1 MDRLSGT
8 RLDGVVTTPTPRA
21 GLGLLQICLAGV
33 LWGTGGLGVQ
43 VIRDDVPM
51 PVLTISAW
59 RMAIAAVVL
68 LVVLVGLR
76 QLPALLALAR
86 AHPRRVVLVG
96 CGTAAYQALYFGSV
110 VAVGVSV
117 STVVSLGLA
126 PVLLTIA
133 ESVRRRSVPVPGEIG
148 VLVLALTGLVLV
160 SLAAGAHDPGP
171 HPALGVLLAA
181 GSGATY
187 ATTTAVGRSLTLV
200 TTPLTLTTATTTV
213 GAVALMTCAAFG
225 GPLTAGLDHPT
236 VSLTLVYLGVFTMAL
251 AYGLFYAGLRSVP
264 GSAAVIATLLEP
276 VTAALVAA
284 LWLDERLGV
293 AGIVGT
299 ALILLAVAGLGRRE
313 AEVVSTSV
321 PPG

>member
-1 MDRLSGT
+1 VDRLS
-8 RLDGVVTTPTPRA
+8 TTPPRA
-21 GLGLLQICLAGV
+21 GFGLLQICVAGV

-43 VIRDDVPM
+43 VIRDEVPM
-51 PVLTISAW
+51 SVLTISAW

-68 LVVLVGLR
+68 LVVLLLLR
-76 QLPALLALAR
+76 QLSTLVALVR
-86 AHPRRVVLVG
+86 AHPGRVVLVG

-126 PVLLTIA
+126 PVLLTVA
-133 ESVRRRSVPVPGEIG
+133 ESAWRRSAPTAGQVG
-148 VLVLALTGLVLV
+148 VLVLALAGLVLV

-171 HPALGVLLAA
+171 HPALGVLLAV

-187 ATTTAVGRSLTLV
+187 AATTVVGRSLARA

-225 GPLTAGLDHPT
+225 GSLTAGLDDT
-236 VSLTLVYLGVFTMAL
+236 TASLTLLYLGVFTMAL

-276 VTAALVAA
+276 VTAAIVAA
-284 LWLDERLGV
+284 IWLDEELGL

-313 AEVVSTSV
+313 ADEVSPAV

>member
-1 MDRLSGT
+1 VDRLS
-8 RLDGVVTTPTPRA
+8 TTSPRA

-43 VIRDDVPM
+43 VIRDEVPM
-51 PVLTISAW
+51 SVLTISAW

-68 LVVLVGLR
+68 LVVLLVVR
-76 QLPALLALAR
+76 QLPSLVALVR
-86 AHPRRVVLVG
+86 AHPTRVVLVG

-126 PVLLTIA
+126 PVLLTVA
-133 ESVRRRSVPVPGEIG
+133 ESVRRRSAPAISQVG
-148 VLVLALTGLVLV
+148 VLVLAITGLVLV
-160 SLAAGAHDPGP
+160 SLAAGAHEPGP
-171 HPALGVLLAA
+171 HPTLGVLLAV

-187 ATTTAVGRSLTLV
+187 AATTAVGRSLTLE
-200 TTPLTLTTATTTV
+200 TSPLTLTTATTTV
-213 GAVALMTCAAFG
+213 GAVALMTCAAFSSS
-225 GPLTAGLDHPT
+225 LTADLGSPT
-236 VSLTLVYLGVFTMAL
+236 ATLTLVYLGVFTMAL
-251 AYGLFYAGLRSVP
+251 AYGLFYAGLRTVP

-284 LWLDERLGV
+284 LWLDERLGI

-313 AEVVSTSV
+313 PETAPPAV

>member
-1 MDRLSGT
+1 MDRLS
-8 RLDGVVTTPTPRA
+8 TTPPRA
-21 GLGLLQICLAGV
+21 GFGLLQICLAGV

-43 VIRDDVPM
+43 VIRDEVPM
-51 PVLTISAW
+51 SVLTISAW
-59 RMAIAAVVL
+59 RMAIAAVILLVVL
-68 LVVLVGLR
+68 LVVR
-76 QLPALLALAR
+76 QLPSLMTLVR
-86 AHPRRVVLVG
+86 AHPARVVLVG

-126 PVLLTIA
+126 PVLLTVA
-133 ESVRRRSVPVPGEIG
+133 ESVRRRSSPARTDVG
-148 VLVLALTGLVLV
+148 VLVLAIAGLVLV
-160 SLAAGAHDPGP
+160 SLAAGAHEPGP
-171 HPALGVLLAA
+171 HPTLGVLLAV

-187 ATTTAVGRSLTLV
+187 AATTAVGRSLTL
-200 TTPLTLTTATTTV
+200 TTSPLTLTTATTSV

-225 GPLTAGLDHPT
+225 GSLTADLDNPT
-236 VSLTLVYLGVFTMAL
+236 VGLTLVYLGVFTMAL
-251 AYGLFYAGLRSVP
+251 AYGLFYAGLRTVP

-276 VTAALVAA
+276 VTAAVVAA

-313 AEVVSTSV
+313 QEAPV

>member
-1 MDRLSGT
+1 VDRLS
-8 RLDGVVTTPTPRA
+8 TTPPRA
-21 GLGLLQICLAGV
+21 GFGLLQICVAGV

-43 VIRDDVPM
+43 VIRDQVPM
-51 PVLTISAW
+51 SVLTISAW

-68 LVVLVGLR
+68 LVVLLLLR
-76 QLPALLALAR
+76 QLPSLVALVR
-86 AHPRRVVLVG
+86 AHPGRVVLVG

-126 PVLLTIA
+126 PVLLTVA
-133 ESVRRRSVPVPGEIG
+133 ESVRRRSTPAKTDIG
-148 VLVLALTGLVLV
+148 VLVLAIAGLVLV
-160 SLAAGAHDPGP
+160 SLAAGAHEPGP
-171 HPALGVLLAA
+171 HPTLGVLLAI

-187 ATTTAVGRSLTLV
+187 AATTAVGRSLTL
-200 TTPLTLTTATTTV
+200 TTSPLPLTTATTSV
-213 GAVALMTCAAFG
+213 GAVALMTCAAFTDSLTG
-225 GPLTAGLDHPT
+225 GLGDPA

-251 AYGLFYAGLRSVP
+251 AYGLFYAGLRTVP

-276 VTAALVAA
+276 VTAAIVAA

-313 AEVVSTSV
+313 QDVPV
-321 PPG
+321 PPA

>member
-1 MDRLSGT
+1 MARLS
-8 RLDGVVTTPTPRA
+8 TTPPRA
-21 GLGLLQICLAGV
+21 GFGLLQICLAGV

-43 VIRDDVPM
+43 VIRDQVPM
-51 PVLTISAW
+51 SVLTISAW

-68 LVVLVGLR
+68 FVVLLGIR
-76 QLPALLALAR
+76 QLPSLVTLVR
-86 AHPRRVVLVG
+86 AHPGRVVLVG

-126 PVLLTIA
+126 PVLLTVA
-133 ESVRRRSVPVPGEIG
+133 ESVRRRSAPARTDIG
-148 VLVLALTGLVLV
+148 VLVLAIAGLVLV
-160 SLAAGAHDPGP
+160 SLAAGAHEPGP
-171 HPALGVLLAA
+171 HPTLGVLLAV

-187 ATTTAVGRSLTLV
+187 AATTAVGRSLTLA
-200 TTPLTLTTATTTV
+200 TSPLTLTTATTSV

-225 GPLTAGLDHPT
+225 GSLTAGLGNPT

-251 AYGLFYAGLRSVP
+251 AYGLFYAGLRTVP

-276 VTAALVAA
+276 VTAAVVAA

-313 AEVVSTSV
+313 AETAPPV